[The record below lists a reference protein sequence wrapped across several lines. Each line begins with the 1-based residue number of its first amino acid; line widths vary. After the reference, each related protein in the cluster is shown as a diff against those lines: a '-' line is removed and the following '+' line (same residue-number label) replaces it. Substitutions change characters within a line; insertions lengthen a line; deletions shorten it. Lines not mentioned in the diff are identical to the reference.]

1 VENHYFKVQ
10 VHERKGHL
18 KLPCSLTRQG
28 KNCECIQH
36 TRECI
41 QHTRE
46 CIQHTRECIQ
56 HTRECIQHTR
66 SSLSLYWAATGFYFI
81 NQPLCA

>member
-41 QHTRE
+41 QHTR
-46 CIQHTRECIQ
+46 
-56 HTRECIQHTR
+56 
-66 SSLSLYWAATGFYFI
+66 SSLSLYWAATGFCFI